1 MPLVCDAGFCGRC
14 RLVGLRLARRARRG
28 WTCPSA
34 GLKASCKRTGP
45 SNWASFLVLLWCS
58 FFLESSTRLL
68 LRRRVRGGSD
78 VFQTHACDIFLVGR
92 GSVMM
97 SAAGS
102 QFAIE
107 ARSTLLHLLHAPN
120 ARGRRA
126 RELSVEAVSTA
137 ALTGL
142 RRGAAAYEPSDLSRA
157 SLHKNAR
164 ASQGTPRD
172 TASSAP
178 THIAARSTALRPRA
192 PPWTRAPRA
201 RRRRVRTARSA
212 SPPW

>member
-1 MPLVCDAGFCGRC
+1 MGRGTGHLSWSCCG
-14 RLVGLRLARRARRG
+14 AH
-28 WTCPSA
+28 
-34 GLKASCKRTGP
+34 
-45 SNWASFLVLLWCS
+45 
-58 FFLESSTRLL
+58 FFWS
-68 LRRRVRGGSD
+68 LRRVCCSGVVGGVVRTCSRP
-78 VFQTHACDIFLVGR
+78 TLAIFSLSGA

-164 ASQGTPRD
+164 ATQGTPRD

-178 THIAARSTALRPRA
+178 THIAARSTAPRPRA
-192 PPWTRAPRA
+192 PPWTRVPRA
-201 RRRRVRTARSA
+201 RRRRVRTARSG

>member
-1 MPLVCDAGFCGRC
+1 M
-14 RLVGLRLARRARRG
+14 VG
-28 WTCPSA
+28 
-34 GLKASCKRTGP
+34 SCWRQP
-45 SNWASFLVLLWCS
+45 FLVLLRCLSSCATLGHGRCRSGLVAASGRAAHDAVGPVRWQCGGHRGGGLGRATGHLS
-58 FFLESSTRLL
+58 WSCCGAHFFWS
-68 LRRRVRGGSD
+68 LRRVCCSGVVGGVVRTCSRP
-78 VFQTHACDIFLVGR
+78 TLAIFSLSGA

-126 RELSVEAVSTA
+126 RELSVEAVNTA

-164 ASQGTPRD
+164 ATQGTPRV

-178 THIAARSTALRPRA
+178 KPIAARSTA
-192 PPWTRAPRA
+192 
-201 RRRRVRTARSA
+201 
-212 SPPW
+212 